1 MRIIQVTPSAQ
12 TSKSGNRT
20 TANRWAR
27 IFRSLGHS
35 VSTITDYD
43 DRSADMMV
51 AIHAWRSA
59 RAIERFKALYPE
71 KPLVVCLAGTDINEF
86 IHSHPKPTLKSME
99 LADAMVCLHDLVKEI
114 TPISLQSKLHVIFQS
129 AKPLTGSRRLSNRD
143 FNICVVSHLREIKDP
158 MRTALAVRTVPNQ
171 SKIKVTHL
179 GMAYD
184 GRSAARAI
192 REMKQNPRYV
202 WKGEVAGWQVRQ
214 ELKRS
219 HLMVI
224 SSSAEGGANVISEA
238 VVAGVPVIASNID
251 GNVGLLGKNY
261 RGYYP
266 VGNTKELRKVI
277 LKAETDKAF
286 IQNLAKQCN
295 SIKSKFIAEREQESW
310 AKLIKNIT

>member
-1 MRIIQVTPSAQ
+1 
-12 TSKSGNRT
+12 
-20 TANRWAR
+20 
-27 IFRSLGHS
+27 
-35 VSTITDYD
+35 
-43 DRSADMMV
+43 
-51 AIHAWRSA
+51 
-59 RAIERFKALYPE
+59 
-71 KPLVVCLAGTDINEF
+71 
-86 IHSHPKPTLKSME
+86 ME

-129 AKPLTGSRRLSNRD
+129 AKPLTGPRKFSGRN

-179 GMAYD
+179 GMAHD

-224 SSSAEGGANVISEA
+224 SSRAEGGANVISEA
-238 VVAGVPVIASNID
+238 VVAGVPVIASKID

-277 LKAETDKAF
+277 LKAEKDKVF
-286 IQNLAKQCN
+286 FQSLTKQCN
-295 SIKSKFIAEREQESW
+295 SIKSKFTAEREQESW
-310 AKLIKNIT
+310 AKLINNIT

>member
-1 MRIIQVTPSAQ
+1 MRIIQVTPSGQ

-43 DRSADMMV
+43 GRSADMMV

-59 RAIERFKALYPE
+59 RAIERFKMLYPE

-86 IHSHPKPTLKSME
+86 IHTHPKPTLRSME
-99 LADAMVCLHDLVKEI
+99 LADAMVCLHNLVKDI

-129 AKPLTGSRRLSNRD
+129 AKPLTGPRRLSGRN

-158 MRTALAVRTVPNQ
+158 MRTALAARTLPNQ
-171 SKIKVTHL
+171 SRIRVTHL
-179 GMAYD
+179 GMAHD
-184 GRSAARAI
+184 GISAARAN
-192 REMKQNPRYV
+192 REMKQNSRYV

-214 ELKRS
+214 ELKHS

-224 SSSAEGGANVISEA
+224 SSRAEGGANVISEA
-238 VVAGVPVIASNID
+238 VVAGVPVIASKID
-251 GNVGLLGKNY
+251 GNVGLLGNNY
-261 RGYYP
+261 SGYYP

-277 LKAETDKAF
+277 LKAETDNAF
-286 IQNLAKQCN
+286 FQSLTKQCN
-295 SIKSKFIAEREQESW
+295 YIKSKFTIEREQNSW
-310 AKLIKNIT
+310 RKLIKKIT

>member
-1 MRIIQVTPSAQ
+1 MRLIQVTPSGQA
-12 TSKSGNRT
+12 SKSGNRT

-27 IFRSLGHS
+27 IFRSLGHR

-86 IHSHPKPTLKSME
+86 IHTHPKPTLKSME
-99 LADAMVCLHDLVKEI
+99 LADAMVCLHNLVKDI

-129 AKPLTGSRRLSNRD
+129 AKPLTGPRRLSNRN

-179 GMAYD
+179 GMAHD

-238 VVAGVPVIASNID
+238 VVAGVPVIASKID

-266 VGNTKELRKVI
+266 VGNSKELRKVI
-277 LKAETDKAF
+277 LKAETNKAF